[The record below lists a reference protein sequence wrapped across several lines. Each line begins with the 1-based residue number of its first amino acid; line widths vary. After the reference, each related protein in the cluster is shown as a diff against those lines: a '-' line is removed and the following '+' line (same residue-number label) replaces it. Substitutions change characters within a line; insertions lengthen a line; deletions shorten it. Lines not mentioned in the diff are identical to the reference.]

1 MKAIQKIY
9 DEHRSISAVL
19 HGLKQ
24 LPGIAVQRLMEQG
37 YGFGAEGDWKT
48 AALVQTMK
56 VMAEGM
62 PGGTSFIGMDGRVI
76 HWNSREPGPAVELTD
91 PQMVA
96 SVVVEFAAMHN
107 LPELAQLS

>member
-1 MKAIQKIY
+1 MVLQL
-9 DEHRSISAVL
+9 DERLRERLRQIRDAQLRDLQYGAAAEDLLVAHEVVAVRD
-19 HGLKQ
+19 G
-24 LPGIAVQRLMEQG
+24 
-37 YGFGAEGDWKT
+37 
-48 AALVQTMK
+48 
-56 VMAEGM
+56 

-107 LPELAQLS
+107 LPELAELLTGESNEAAL